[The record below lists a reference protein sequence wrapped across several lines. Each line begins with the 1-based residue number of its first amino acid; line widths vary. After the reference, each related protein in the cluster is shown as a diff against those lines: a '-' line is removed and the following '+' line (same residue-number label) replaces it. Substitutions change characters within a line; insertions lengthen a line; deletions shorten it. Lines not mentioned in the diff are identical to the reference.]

1 MNMVVLYIW
10 LMASIVGTVYYVVHD
25 IVVHRSSRQPV
36 RPQHVEHTTEKPV
49 ETMPDYYEQ
58 LEFLKSQRR
67 DYMELYDYAQLEY
80 SKAETIQQKERYKKR
95 LISLDAK
102 LFSLDQKIAK
112 LQKS

>member
-1 MNMVVLYIW
+1 
-10 LMASIVGTVYYVVHD
+10 
-25 IVVHRSSRQPV
+25 
-36 RPQHVEHTTEKPV
+36 
-49 ETMPDYYEQ
+49 MPDYYEQ

-112 LQKS
+112 LQES

>member
-10 LMASIVGTVYYVVHD
+10 LTAFIVGTVYYVVHD

-36 RPQHVEHTTEKPV
+36 RPQHMEKPV